1 MNIQER
7 YEEVKIFNKIAG
19 NLDNVTVDSLE
30 AQMKVV
36 VEEVKEL
43 QDAFDS
49 QNATE
54 LLDGAC
60 DAFVTLSGLMQKMEI
75 AGFKVDKALQRVNE
89 NNMEKYPTEMLSADL
104 NAYSEKGWDV
114 IYNNEFDCYVLK
126 DKNGKIRKPIDFQSV
141 DIMDFL
147 PEDFFGIMKGAA

>member
-89 NNMEKYPTEMLSADL
+89 NNMEKYPTEMPCAHASA
-104 NAYSEKGWDV
+104 YIEKGWT
-114 IYNNEFDCYVLK
+114 ITYNNEFDCYVLK
-126 DKNGKIRKPIDFQSV
+126 DQNGKIRKPIGFQSV